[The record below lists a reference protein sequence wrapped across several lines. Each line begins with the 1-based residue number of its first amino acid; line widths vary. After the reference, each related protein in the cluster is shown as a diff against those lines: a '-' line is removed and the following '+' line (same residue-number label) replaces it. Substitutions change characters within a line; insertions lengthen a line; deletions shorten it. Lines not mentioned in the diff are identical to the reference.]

1 MENTERFP
9 LIKKL
14 IQSPTLECV
23 TAIFAVGAFL
33 LDYIFG
39 LQSVLLVV
47 AILGSI
53 PTVWS
58 GARPLARG
66 KISIDAFNA
75 FALLIALLMG
85 EVRSTVFII
94 LMLKFAGL
102 LDWYTESQRNRAVE
116 EVLRLK
122 PSTALRDTNG
132 TLEEVPVAV
141 IQLGDIVLVKE
152 GSRIPIDGVVIHGGA
167 LVNEAPL
174 TGESVPIEKKI
185 GDAVFSSTLAVSGTM
200 KVRATRVG
208 KESTVEQ
215 IAALIQE
222 AIKHKS
228 HSEKIAD
235 RFAGILLPLVLLAGA
250 LTYLITH
257 NILMTASLFLI
268 ACADDIAV
276 AIPLAVSAA
285 IGRAA
290 KRGVII
296 KGGEW
301 LDALSRIETVVVDKT
316 GTLTYGDIRVGD
328 VVIKKGVSE
337 KEFWALVGAA
347 EKFSS
352 HPVGRAIYKEAL
364 KHESDIQDPDEFHI
378 EEGSG
383 VHARSQSKEII
394 IGNADIFRDHACLS
408 AGTMV
413 SEMQDAATKEGA

>member
-132 TLEEVPVAV
+132 TLEEVPVAS
-141 IQLGDIVLVKE
+141 IQLRDIVLVKE
-152 GSRIPIDGVVIHGGA
+152 GSRIPIDGTVIHGGA

-185 GDAVFSSTLAVSGTM
+185 GDVVFSSTLAISGTI

-208 KESTVEQ
+208 KESTVE
-215 IAALIQE
+215 
-222 AIKHKS
+222 
-228 HSEKIAD
+228 
-235 RFAGILLPLVLLAGA
+235 
-250 LTYLITH
+250 
-257 NILMTASLFLI
+257 
-268 ACADDIAV
+268 
-276 AIPLAVSAA
+276 
-285 IGRAA
+285 
-290 KRGVII
+290 
-296 KGGEW
+296 
-301 LDALSRIETVVVDKT
+301 
-316 GTLTYGDIRVGD
+316 
-328 VVIKKGVSE
+328 
-337 KEFWALVGAA
+337 
-347 EKFSS
+347 
-352 HPVGRAIYKEAL
+352 
-364 KHESDIQDPDEFHI
+364 
-378 EEGSG
+378 
-383 VHARSQSKEII
+383 
-394 IGNADIFRDHACLS
+394 
-408 AGTMV
+408 
-413 SEMQDAATKEGA
+413 